1 MPEGEPLPMPYY
13 REGVTY
19 FGTTGNKPEE
29 IDPHAIAYY
38 VHCQSGME
46 PMQFVAWL
54 CNELFTLDAI
64 DPDCS
69 K

>member
-1 MPEGEPLPMPYY
+1 MTLSEPRPMPYML
-13 REGVTY
+13 EGVTY
-19 FGTTGNKPEE
+19 YGDTGREPEQIE
-29 IDPHAIAYY
+29 PTAIASY
-38 VHCQSGME
+38 VHCQSGIE

-54 CNELFTLDAI
+54 CNELVTLDAI